1 VDTIRIGNLDYNLDM
16 LRNCRIASVS
26 PLVKVVLIC
35 LVELESVIEQQ
46 NQALRIQATAPPR
59 PVPQFDERRPST
71 SSVFSLPSIQQHSPA
86 TRRSYVP
93 ICSRP
98 QDRPYEE
105 TQRSM
110 QRHDATGLDHLAD
123 VAATSPPASD
133 KRSPTSNLD
142 IDPSLGNSTVS
153 FPSFPHDIF
162 ISNIPSNVTPTR
174 ETEIEFP
181 TVDHHTGALLPF
193 GSEAEGLPPKEILE
207 IMFVRP

>member
-1 VDTIRIGNLDYNLDM
+1 M
-16 LRNCRIASVS
+16 
-26 PLVKVVLIC
+26 
-35 LVELESVIEQQ
+35 IEQQ
-46 NQALRIQATAPPR
+46 NQALRMQATAPPR
-59 PVPQFDERRPST
+59 PVPQFDERRQST
-71 SSVFSLPSIQQHSPA
+71 SSVFSLPPIQQHPSA
-86 TRRSYVP
+86 TQHSYVP

-105 TQRSM
+105 TRRSR
-110 QRHDATGLDHLAD
+110 QRHDATGLDRLAD
-123 VAATSPPASD
+123 VAATSPPATD
-133 KRSPTSNLD
+133 RRSPTSNPD
-142 IDPSLGNSTVS
+142 IDPNLGSSTVS

-162 ISNIPSNVTPTR
+162 ISNTPSQVTPTR